1 MRDELAKLV
10 YPTLAYGLKV
20 RDALQKGET
29 LDFDKEQAAFR
40 GLLQTREAARRW
52 PDYSGDGEQFLGV
65 RYALT
70 CWIDEIFI
78 DGTRWAQTWNEKKLE
93 TSLYGSNDRAYN
105 FWEQAKI
112 AEARSEIDALEVFY
126 LCMMLGFRGD
136 LTGAP
141 ERVLDRRDAW
151 EAQFGQ
157 RRARQWNSPPELP
170 PRTHVPPLTGRDKFR
185 KALMILGIVVAI
197 LIPIGTFSL
206 ITAMKGN

>member
-1 MRDELAKLV
+1 MRDELTKLV
-10 YPTLAYGLKV
+10 YPTLAHGLKV
-20 RDALQKGET
+20 RDAVQRGDQ
-29 LDFDKEQAAFR
+29 LDFDKEQATLR

-52 PDYSGDGEQFLGV
+52 PDYAGDGEQFLGV

-78 DGTRWAQTWNEKKLE
+78 DGTRWSQLWNEKKLE
-93 TSLYGSNDRAYN
+93 TSLYGSNDRAYK

-141 ERVLDRRDAW
+141 DRVRDWREAV

-157 RRARQWNSPPELP
+157 RRARQWASPPELP
-170 PRTHVPPLTGRDKFR
+170 PKTNVPPLTGRDKFR
-185 KALMILGIVVAI
+185 KSLVILGIVVAI
-197 LIPIGTFSL
+197 LIPIGTFAL
-206 ITAMKGN
+206 IKALQS